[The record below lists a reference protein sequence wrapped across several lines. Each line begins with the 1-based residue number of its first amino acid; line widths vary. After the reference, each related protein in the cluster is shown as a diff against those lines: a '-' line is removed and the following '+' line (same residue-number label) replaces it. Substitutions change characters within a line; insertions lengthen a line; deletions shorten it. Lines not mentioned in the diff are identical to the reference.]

1 MISKEFFCVQGIRTV
16 LDHLVPDKMNI
27 FVLSTNHKEQIE
39 YEKKEKWFGTLY
51 TDRGESHLK
60 KNQFIQ
66 NKSFLVSQILLLH
79 KHMLQYLDGFQK

>member
-1 MISKEFFCVQGIRTV
+1 
-16 LDHLVPDKMNI
+16 MNI

-79 KHMLQYLDGFQK
+79 KHMLQYLDGFQKWTKTVQFEIWKDS